1 MKTAEAFLAVH
12 ALVLLAALS
21 YAVSAAAEI
30 RVAKP
35 VNAQDVRRYLK
46 AVETIAVGTDA
57 VLDNALTKNSNLG
70 GGMTWLEVFTL
81 ELTAERAAVKLA
93 QEDYQGAAVEAAT
106 YLAKRQLGATALG
119 AEASRALAVASLGAL
134 PIEWGLRAFADA
146 SIQRALNYQIKA
158 YALARDM
165 DMSHEEI
172 LAKDE
177 GLVVVQF
184 DDSGWFYTVEG
195 MPPTSYKPRNLPTS
209 YKPEQVF
216 GLARQIYA
224 ARESAA
230 LLQTERSRLRA
241 RFWRDL
247 AATESPIALFGTWHW
262 QDTSLLIEIKGTSTG
277 IRIRV
282 VGLGDPSGTEF
293 YGRYSNGTITAI
305 GKGADF
311 YKGELPTYR
320 LGKDGALIYTC
331 GVCDQDG
338 NLIYRSSTPMPDVE
352 YSPPSQEFGSNEDS
366 RGFLSGAC
374 TSPSSRVLLRRLG
387 TDAFSA

>member
-12 ALVLLAALS
+12 ALVLLAAFS

-57 VLDNALTKNSNLG
+57 ALDNALTKNSNLG

-106 YLAKRQLGATALG
+106 YLAKRQLGATSMG

-177 GLVVVQF
+177 GLVLVQF

-216 GLARQIYA
+216 ELARQIYA

-241 RFWRDL
+241 RFWRNL
-247 AATESPIALFGTWHW
+247 AATESPIALIGTWQYGSQP
-262 QDTSLLIEIKGTSTG
+262 QDSNQLIEIKGTSAG

-282 VGLGDPSGTEF
+282 VSLSGTPGMEF

-305 GKGADF
+305 GEGADF

-331 GVCDQDG
+331 GVCSQDG

-352 YSPPSQEFGSNEDS
+352 YFPPSQEYGE
-366 RGFLSGAC
+366 
-374 TSPSSRVLLRRLG
+374 PE
-387 TDAFSA
+387 